1 MWMKQKYVIT
11 KNKEIIVFPELL
23 QHSEFS
29 KWQPISAGFIS
40 FGVNKEGNPTC
51 SCYGRS
57 ISLGL
62 DSDPERDT
70 EIAKRQLSMM
80 DDY

>member
-29 KWQPISAGFIS
+29 
-40 FGVNKEGNPTC
+40 
-51 SCYGRS
+51 
-57 ISLGL
+57 
-62 DSDPERDT
+62 
-70 EIAKRQLSMM
+70 MM

>member
-1 MWMKQKYVIT
+1 MRIKQKYVIT

-29 KWQPISAGFIS
+29 KWKPISAGFIS
-40 FGVNKEGNPTC
+40 FGVNEEGNPTC

-57 ISLGL
+57 ISLWL

-70 EIAKRQLSMM
+70 AIAKRQLGMM